1 MHPRRLTVVALI
13 LALALAGCTSL
24 TNESARQELFP
35 TGKLR
40 VGIGVGASPSA
51 FWAVKD
57 PASGQ
62 PRGVTVDLANALAQ
76 KLNVPLQLVVYPN
89 SGEVVSAGP
98 KGEWD
103 VAFMPEDAERR
114 KIVDFGPAY
123 YLSTSTYLARGGSG
137 INSLAD
143 VDRPGVRAAGIANTT
158 TARTA
163 MHTLK
168 NISLT
173 SFRTVD
179 EVVAKMK
186 AGEIDAIALSRE
198 SLQGLAPQV
207 QGSKILDG
215 YFHAAGTAIAVPKG
229 KPAALA
235 YATAFIEEAK
245 RDGTV
250 RKALDNAGL
259 NNAPVAPPAR

>member
-1 MHPRRLTVVALI
+1 LVL
-13 LALALAGCTSL
+13 LALLLGSCASMPSD
-24 TNESARQELFP
+24 EARQQLLP

-51 FWAVKD
+51 FWAVND
-57 PASGQ
+57 PATGQ

-76 KLNVPLQLVVYPN
+76 KLNVPLQRVIYPN
-89 SGEVVSAGP
+89 SGEVVAAGW

-114 KIVDFGPAY
+114 KLVDFGPAY

-137 INSLAD
+137 IQSLAD
-143 VDRPGVRAAGIANTT
+143 VDRPGVRVAGIANTA

-163 MHTLK
+163 IGQLK
-168 NISLT
+168 NTKLV

-179 EVVAKMK
+179 EVMAKMK

-198 SLQGLAPQV
+198 TLQGLAPQIP
-207 QGSKILDG
+207 GSKILDG
-215 YFHAAGTAIAVPKG
+215 HFHAAGNAIAVPKG
-229 KPAALA
+229 RPAALA
-235 YATAFIEEAK
+235 YAGAFIEEAK

-259 NNAPVAPPAR
+259 KNAPVAPPAK

>member
-1 MHPRRLTVVALI
+1 MPTRLQLVL
-13 LALALAGCTSL
+13 LALLLGSCASMPSD
-24 TNESARQELFP
+24 EARQQLLP

-57 PASGQ
+57 PATGQ

-76 KLNVPLQLVVYPN
+76 KLNAPLQLVIYPN
-89 SGEVVSAGP
+89 SGEVVAAGP
-98 KGEWD
+98 KGEWE

-114 KIVDFGPAY
+114 KLVDFGPAY
-123 YLSTSTYLARGGSG
+123 YISTSTYLARGGSG
-137 INSLAD
+137 IQSLAD
-143 VDRPGVRAAGIANTT
+143 VDRPGVRVAGIANTA

-163 MHTLK
+163 IGQLK
-168 NISLT
+168 NTKLV

-179 EVVAKMK
+179 EVMAKMK
-186 AGEIDAIALSRE
+186 AGEIDAIALGRE
-198 SLQGLAPQV
+198 TLQGLAPQIP
-207 QGSKILDG
+207 GSKILDG
-215 YFHAAGTAIAVPKG
+215 HFHAAGNAIAVPKG
-229 KPAALA
+229 RPAALA
-235 YATAFIEEAK
+235 YAGAFIEEAK

-259 NNAPVAPPAR
+259 KDAPVAPPAK

>member
-1 MHPRRLTVVALI
+1 LVL
-13 LALALAGCTSL
+13 LALLLGSCASMPSD
-24 TNESARQELFP
+24 EARQQLLP

-57 PASGQ
+57 PATGQ

-76 KLNVPLQLVVYPN
+76 KLNAPLQLVVYPN
-89 SGEVVSAGP
+89 SGEVVAAGP
-98 KGEWD
+98 KGEWE

-114 KIVDFGPAY
+114 KLVDFGPAY
-123 YLSTSTYLARGGSG
+123 YISTSTYLARGGSG
-137 INSLAD
+137 IQSLAD
-143 VDRPGVRAAGIANTT
+143 VDRPGVRVAGVANTA

-163 MHTLK
+163 IGQLK
-168 NISLT
+168 NTKLV

-179 EVVAKMK
+179 EVMAKMK
-186 AGEIDAIALSRE
+186 AGEIDAIALGRE
-198 SLQGLAPQV
+198 TLQGLAPQIP
-207 QGSKILDG
+207 GSKILDG
-215 YFHAAGTAIAVPKG
+215 HFHAAGNAIAVPTG

-235 YATAFIEEAK
+235 YAAAFIEEAK

-259 NNAPVAPPAR
+259 KDAPVAPPAK

>member
-1 MHPRRLTVVALI
+1 MPTRLQLVL
-13 LALALAGCTSL
+13 LALLLGSCASMPSD
-24 TNESARQELFP
+24 EARQQLLP

-57 PASGQ
+57 PATGQ

-76 KLNVPLQLVVYPN
+76 KLNVPLQLVIYPN
-89 SGEVVSAGP
+89 SGEVVAAGP
-98 KGEWD
+98 KGEWE

-114 KIVDFGPAY
+114 KLVDFGPAY
-123 YLSTSTYLARGGSG
+123 YISTSTYLARGGSG
-137 INSLAD
+137 IQSLAD
-143 VDRPGVRAAGIANTT
+143 VDRPGVRVAGIANTA

-163 MHTLK
+163 IGQLNNTKLV
-168 NISLT
+168 

-179 EVVAKMK
+179 EVMAKMK
-186 AGEIDAIALSRE
+186 AGEIDAIALGRE
-198 SLQGLAPQV
+198 TLQGLAPQIP
-207 QGSKILDG
+207 GSKILDG
-215 YFHAAGTAIAVPKG
+215 HFHAAGNAIAVPKG

-235 YATAFIEEAK
+235 YAAAFIEEAK

-259 NNAPVAPPAR
+259 KDAPVAPPAK